1 VLQGEGIRRG
11 EEVSISL
18 QAEPPAPVPAVDS
31 REPIVANRAVAPIV
45 SLRLRTLLAVPVA
58 ASIALA
64 LHFFFSQ
71 KELPTETR
79 SYTILL
85 CVALGVG
92 LIMAALQPWWPG
104 LRRWMRN
111 MCPILAA
118 AILLL
123 AVWEAITSGFRLLPM
138 PYFPSPAGVLQSLLN
153 DRALLFDSTWH
164 SLILLLSGYALG
176 VLSGLISGICIG
188 WFSPARYWGMPVLK
202 VVGPIP
208 ATAWIPLAMVVSP
221 SAIISAAALIAL
233 AVWFP
238 VTMLT
243 ASGISNTRASY
254 LDVARTLGAGPAY
267 LIFRVAIPAAIPSI
281 FIGLFMGLGASF
293 LTLVVAETVGVKSGL
308 GWYVSW
314 AQGWAEYG
322 KVFAALII
330 MAAFF
335 STIMTVLFKV
345 RDRVLVW
352 QKGMIKW

>member
-1 VLQGEGIRRG
+1 MNTLQEIRAP
-11 EEVSISL
+11 L
-18 QAEPPAPVPAVDS
+18 QRSTVTKQPAATTPLGAVM
-31 REPIVANRAVAPIV
+31 
-45 SLRLRTLLAVPVA
+45 RLRPQTWLAVPAAALIAIAVHSSVA
-58 ASIALA
+58 KTEPPSETHLFSLFLSSILGLALA
-64 LHFFFSQ
+64 
-71 KELPTETR
+71 
-79 SYTILL
+79 
-85 CVALGVG
+85 
-92 LIMAALQPWWPG
+92 AAAIQLFWSA
-104 LRRWMRN
+104 LRRWMRE

-118 AILLL
+118 VLLL
-123 AVWEAITSGFRLLPM
+123 LTLWEIITSGLRWLPL
-138 PYFPSPAGVLQSLLN
+138 PYFPSPAGVLQSLVS
-153 DRALLFDSTWH
+153 DRGLLFDSTWH
-164 SLILLLSGYALG
+164 SLVLLLGGYALG
-176 VLSGLISGICIG
+176 VVVALITGICIG
-188 WFSPARYWGMPVLK
+188 WFSHARYWGMPVLK
-202 VVGPIP
+202 IVGPIP

-221 SAIISAAALIAL
+221 SAIFSAAGVIAL

-267 LIFRVAIPAAIPSI
+267 LIFRVAIPAAMPSI

-322 KVFAALII
+322 KVYAALVI

-352 QKGMIKW
+352 QKGVIKW